1 MAFDFAMVAGFLF
14 FSGIVL
20 WVLLLIGRFLRMR
33 VPGAEKATTYECGE
47 RPFGSAWF
55 NFNNRFYIIALV
67 FVALDVLV
75 ALAVPVVT
83 VFRRM
88 LAEPQATLVF
98 VALFIFLG
106 LAMVALAYV
115 WSHGDLTWVRELP
128 VGECVE
134 VEIGKKQEG
143 AR

>member
-20 WVLLLIGRFLRMR
+20 WVLLIIGRFLRMR
-33 VPGAEKATTYECGE
+33 VPGSEKATTYECGE

-55 NFNNRFYIIALV
+55 NFNTRFYVIALV

-75 ALAVPVVT
+75 AMAVPVVT
-83 VFRRM
+83 VFRRILDDTQGS
-88 LAEPQATLVF
+88 LAFA
-98 VALFIFLG
+98 ALFIFLG

-115 WSHGDLTWVRELP
+115 WSHGDLGWARELP